1 MDKAF
6 ARLVLFISKIESTEN
21 TKQKTLRKIDDG
33 PNPFGSLQKR
43 G

>member
-1 MDKAF
+1 MDIPF
-6 ARLVLFISKIESTEN
+6 ARLVLLMSKIESTEN
-21 TKQKTLRKIDDG
+21 AKQKTLRKIDDV